1 MTPPEIPE
9 LDPIVQ
15 RFVQEAG
22 NMTQSLGLGRVVGQI
37 YAYLYFSPDPRNLGE
52 LQRVLGISKGSAS
65 MGVRQLEQW
74 GAVRQV
80 WIRGDRRD
88 YYAADDWFGGIVKRI
103 LMDAVGQRMNGFA
116 AVLDDADK
124 RLTNLAGNGDL
135 DFVRKRVNRL
145 RAFQA
150 KVSKAWNSPVVRLLL
165 R

>member
-1 MTPPEIPE
+1 MPR

-37 YAYLYFSPDPRNLGE
+37 YAYLYFSSEPRNLGE
-52 LQRVLGISKGSAS
+52 LQRALGISKGSAS

-74 GAVRQV
+74 NAVHQV
-80 WIRGDRRD
+80 WVRGDRRD
-88 YYAADDWFGGIVKRI
+88 YYAADDWFGGIIKRI
-103 LMDAVGQRMNGFA
+103 LMDAVGQRLNGFS
-116 AVLDDADK
+116 AVLDDADR
-124 RLTNLAGNGDL
+124 RLVALAGNGDL
-135 DFVRKRVNRL
+135 DFVRKRVARL

-150 KVSKAWNSPVVRLLL
+150 KVSKAWNSPVVKLLL